1 MKILKTTI
9 LMLMFIGLAFATTAM
24 AKVNLNTAS
33 KTQLK
38 SLKGIGPSAAQK
50 IIDYRADFGGFAAI
64 EDVMHI
70 KGIGQGTFD
79 KFRADITVGDISGLK
94 IKPYTSSSK
103 YAGKGGTKT
112 KSRRTRR
119 SSSISGKI
127 NLNRAGASELT
138 KLPRVG
144 KATAQKII
152 DYRNEFGGFAKIE
165 DIMHIRGIGPK
176 TFEKMKDNLT
186 VGSIAGLKIKKY
198 TSSKKYAGKGG
209 ASGSTGKRATRTY
222 TGKVNINTATASQLS
237 ALPGIGKTTAQRII
251 DYRSGAKFKKTSDI
265 VNVKRIGKRLYD
277 KIKNYIKVEGA
288 TDFKTSKKA
297 GSASKTRRRSSRK
310 TFTGKININTASASE
325 LEKLPSVGPATAKR
339 IIDYRT
345 QNGKFGSPGDITKVK
360 GIGAKTF
367 EKMKDNIIV
376 E

>member
-1 MKILKTTI
+1 MRILKTTI
-9 LMLMFIGLAFATTAM
+9 MMLMFIGLAFATTAA

-50 IIDYRADFGGFAAI
+50 IIDYRDEFGGFAKT

-70 KGIGQGTFD
+70 RGIGSGTFA
-79 KFRADITVGDISGLK
+79 KFKDEVTVGDISGLK

-103 YAGKGGTKT
+103 YTGKGGAKT
-112 KSRRTRR
+112 KSRRSHRAAAIR
-119 SSSISGKI
+119 GKI
-127 NLNRAGASELT
+127 NLNRASASELT

-186 VGSIAGLKIKKY
+186 VGNIAGLKIKKY

-209 ASGSTGKRATRTY
+209 ATTSSRRKSVY
-222 TGKVNINTATASQLS
+222 QYSGKVNINTATASRLD
-237 ALPGIGKTTAQRII
+237 ALPGIGPTTAKRII
-251 DYRSGAKFKKTSDI
+251 AYRSESKFKKPSDI
-265 VNVKRIGKRLYD
+265 VNVKGIGKRLYD
-277 KIKNYIKVEGA
+277 RIKNYIKVEGA
-288 TDFKTSKKA
+288 TDFKSSRKA
-297 GSASKTRRRSSRK
+297 GASSKTRRRSSRK
-310 TFTGKININTASASE
+310 TFSGKININTASASE
-325 LEKLPSVGPATAKR
+325 LENLPSVGPATAKR
-339 IIDYRT
+339 IIEYRT
-345 QNGKFGSPGDITKVK
+345 QNGKFGSPSDITKVK
-360 GIGAKTF
+360 GIGTKTF
-367 EKMKDNIIV
+367 EKMKYNIIV